1 MTGFQATEGINGQI
15 YELDAIDFVSD
26 LVSDL
31 GCINAFMQEQSKA
44 QAIYGQTIIITY
56 IEKSKSYLYSN
67 EK

>member
-1 MTGFQATEGINGQI
+1 
-15 YELDAIDFVSD
+15 
-26 LVSDL
+26 
-31 GCINAFMQEQSKA
+31 MQEQSKA

>member
-31 GCINAFMQEQSKA
+31 GCINVFM
-44 QAIYGQTIIITY
+44 
-56 IEKSKSYLYSN
+56 
-67 EK
+67 